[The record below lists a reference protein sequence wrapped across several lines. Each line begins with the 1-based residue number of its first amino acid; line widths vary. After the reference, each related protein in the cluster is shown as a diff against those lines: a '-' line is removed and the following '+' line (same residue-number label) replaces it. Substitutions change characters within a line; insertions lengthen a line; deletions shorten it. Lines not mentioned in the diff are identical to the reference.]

1 MSTTTEPSA
10 IEKALVGIRAEIAT
24 RVTERDAAAE
34 SLKGLDREIRKL
46 RVAERALDPSSRVSA
61 TEGGGRS
68 KTTDAVRTLME
79 DLKTATQHQV
89 AVALDKPK
97 NSVKHA
103 LEQLVEAGV
112 IRETGKSVRR
122 SPEFELVAAEAAA
135 E

>member
-1 MSTTTEPSA
+1 MSTTNEPSA

-46 RVAERALDPSSRVSA
+46 RVAERALDPSSRA
-61 TEGGGRS
+61 PAAGGRS

>member
-1 MSTTTEPSA
+1 MSTTEPSA
-10 IEKALVGIRAEIAT
+10 IEKALVGIRAEIT
-24 RVTERDAAAE
+24 TKVTERDTAAE
-34 SLKGLDREIRKL
+34 NLKGLDREIRKL
-46 RVAERALDPSSRVSA
+46 RTAERALDPSSRA
-61 TEGGGRS
+61 AAPAGGGRS
-68 KTTDAVRTLME
+68 KTTAAVRTLME
-79 DLKTATQHQV
+79 ELKTATQHQV

-122 SPEFELVAAEAAA
+122 SPEFELVEDAAPA